1 MLHDLQMRDGLLAPT
16 SYWEASSEVLAR
28 NTNGAGT
35 SGWKGFLVPDTVW
48 GLNINAAANI
58 HDFEYCI
65 GETIE
70 HKKSADFRFQQNMI
84 SLVRRAARRSWISWF
99 LKIPR
104 EYRCF
109 TYYLAVSE
117 SDAALVAFGE
127 SELK

>member
-1 MLHDLQMRDGLLAPT
+1 MDEIQSRDGLLAPT
-16 SYWEASSEVLAR
+16 SYWEASPEVLAR

-35 SGWKGFLVPDTVW
+35 SGWNGLLVPDTVW

-70 HKKSADFRFQQNMI
+70 HKQQADFRFQQNMI
-84 SLVRRAARRSWISWF
+84 SLIRRAATRSWIGWI
-99 LKIPR
+99 LKFPR
-104 EYRCF
+104 EYRAF

-117 SDAALVAFGE
+117 SDAALVAFRA
-127 SELK
+127 SELT